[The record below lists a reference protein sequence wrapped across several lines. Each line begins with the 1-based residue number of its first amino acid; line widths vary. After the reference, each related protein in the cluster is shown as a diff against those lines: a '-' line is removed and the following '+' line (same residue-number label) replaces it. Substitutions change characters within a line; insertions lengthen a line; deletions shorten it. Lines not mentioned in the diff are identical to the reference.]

1 MVDENT
7 DFEPNLFTASMN
19 FVDSLFNE
27 EDNSNALSQDTKSS
41 KGSAIQKSKKNK
53 TKELNLKNN
62 NLNEKKN
69 SSKANFKPKNKC
81 LMIKTTGKKK
91 LITTNNSNN
100 KLLVKE
106 KTTKSNA
113 SNTSNFYTQSTP
125 NIEYA
130 LNSDRNHYS
139 MADINVNS
147 SAYDLYK
154 ANKQS
159 YRDKRLYTERVK
171 LLQNHINALKKQ
183 EEQLNKKAEINR
195 EREKKNDKRKQEKEN
210 LKQAL
215 LSLEIDKRN
224 ELEEKKKNILEQKM
238 KNNLG
243 LKESLE
249 RNHKKKMQNY
259 QKAYNDKKK
268 VETERIENKNKKEAN
283 NHMLFIK
290 LKNEREKNKE
300 SYIRKKNENKNRL
313 NTSYKLE
320 LRNNVDE
327 TKRLKNEI
335 SRLELMEIK
344 YIEHLNKTRDSIE
357 NNNKN
362 NSSQKRLANSAKR
375 RYCDKNKKTFNKN
388 QSATKINK

>member
-1 MVDENT
+1 
-7 DFEPNLFTASMN
+7 MN
-19 FVDSLFNE
+19 N
-27 EDNSNALSQDTKSS
+27 
-41 KGSAIQKSKKNK
+41 
-53 TKELNLKNN
+53 
-62 NLNEKKN
+62 
-69 SSKANFKPKNKC
+69 
-81 LMIKTTGKKK
+81 
-91 LITTNNSNN
+91 
-100 KLLVKE
+100 
-106 KTTKSNA
+106 
-113 SNTSNFYTQSTP
+113 
-125 NIEYA
+125 
-130 LNSDRNHYS
+130 
-139 MADINVNS
+139 
-147 SAYDLYK
+147 
-154 ANKQS
+154 
-159 YRDKRLYTERVK
+159 
-171 LLQNHINALKKQ
+171 
-183 EEQLNKKAEINR
+183 
-195 EREKKNDKRKQEKEN
+195 
-210 LKQAL
+210 
-215 LSLEIDKRN
+215 
-224 ELEEKKKNILEQKM
+224 
-238 KNNLG
+238 
-243 LKESLE
+243 
-249 RNHKKKMQNY
+249 KKKMQNY

-362 NSSQKRLANSAKR
+362 NSSQKRLANSAKI